1 MKVDFEALK
10 SLVEAGDKSAF
21 EKHVFEALEKG
32 DVQSAVKT
40 NKDVMSEVDSIKDT
54 HHKTA
59 LETWKTNNLETL
71 INDEVAKRNPQETPE
86 QKRIRELEEKIASGE
101 KAQQRAELKAKAL
114 AHATKQGLPS
124 AFASKYIDRFL
135 GDDESVTTATLDEL
149 KSDLDGIIKEQ
160 VDAKFKG
167 SGRDIDKPGGG
178 SSGGSVDVAKIAQ
191 EANIRNK

>member
-10 SLVEAGDKSAF
+10 ALVEAGDKSAF

-32 DVQSAVKT
+32 DVQSAAKA
-40 NKDVMSEVDSIKDT
+40 NKDVMSEIDSVKDT

-86 QKRIRELEEKIASGE
+86 QKQIRELQERLDAKE
-101 KAQQRAELKAKAL
+101 KAEQRSKLREKAL
-114 AHATKQGLPS
+114 TYMTEKGYDGKFATK
-124 AFASKYIDRFL
+124 YVDRFL
-135 GDDESVTTATLDEL
+135 ADDESATNATLDEF
-149 KSDLDGIIKEQ
+149 KKDFDSVVQAQ
-160 VDAKFKG
+160 VDSKFKS

-178 SSGGSVDVAKIAQ
+178 SSEGTVDVAKIAQ